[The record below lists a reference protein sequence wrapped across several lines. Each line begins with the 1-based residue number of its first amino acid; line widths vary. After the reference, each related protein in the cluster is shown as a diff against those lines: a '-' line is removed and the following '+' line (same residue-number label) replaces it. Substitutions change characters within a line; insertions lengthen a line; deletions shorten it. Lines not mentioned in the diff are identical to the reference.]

1 MKFSTSNLA
10 TALSV
15 SVLALLPAVG
25 QAQDFVFPSFT
36 SNLGLQVN
44 GNAATNAT
52 GQDGTSKVLRLTP
65 AEGDQAGSAFSLNT
79 VQLGSNAS
87 FSTAFSFQMWGG
99 SGISDGTGNTAG
111 ADGIVFVLNT
121 VSNTVGS
128 LGQGVGYQDI
138 SNSVGIKFDTW
149 RDGTS
154 NGFPQDNDPNGNFV
168 AIYNDGSTHLYDS
181 GNPSDPNNNAATD
194 AMGYYTPSDLMKD
207 GDTWYAWIDY
217 NGTTDELDVRLSET
231 DVRPTDPDLSETL
244 DLSSSSILGSAPN
257 VYAGFTSGTG
267 GADDNNDIL
276 NWQFNDTYNPITVV
290 GTVPDHGPS
299 LGLMAAVLLGLC
311 AVAACGKRR
320 ALAA

>member
-1 MKFSTSNLA
+1 MKHTTSALA
-10 TALSV
+10 AALSV
-15 SVLALLPAVG
+15 SVLALLPATG
-25 QAQDFVFPSFT
+25 RAQNFVFPSFT
-36 SNLGLQVN
+36 SNAGLQVN
-44 GNAATNAT
+44 GNAATDVT

-65 AEGDQAGSAFSLNT
+65 ASDDQAGSAFSLNK

-87 FSTAFSFQMWGG
+87 FSTAFSFQMWNGG
-99 SGISDGTGNTAG
+99 GISDGTGNTPG

-128 LGQGVGYQDI
+128 LGQGVGYQGI

-149 RDGTS
+149 DDSTA

-181 GNPSDPNNNAATD
+181 SNPSNPYNNAATD
-194 AMGYYTPSDLMKD
+194 AMGSYTPADLMKN

-231 DVRPTDPDLSETL
+231 DVRPTLANLSETL
-244 DLSSSSILGSAPN
+244 DLNGASILGSSPN

-267 GADDNNDIL
+267 SAYDNNDIL
-276 NWQFNDTYNPITVV
+276 NWQFNDTYNPITTV
-290 GTVPDHGPS
+290 GNVPDQGPS
-299 LGLMAAVLLGLC
+299 LGMMAAVLLGLC
-311 AVAACGKRR
+311 SMAACAKRR
-320 ALAA
+320 GFAA